1 MGTIDGGAFANAI
14 TSLLEEIHV
23 SPPDPRVTW
32 VITNQAGSG
41 ILGTLDNVPASL
53 ASRPPVPGANT
64 IAAHAAHLLYALSLA
79 LRAFRGENPY
89 ATANWGGS
97 WHTQVVDDAAWATLR
112 ADLRKV
118 HAELV
123 ASVKAAPGWS
133 DPDILLGTIGL
144 VGHSAY
150 HLGAMRTIRQHL
162 ARSGQ

>member
-1 MGTIDGGAFANAI
+1 MSTIDGGAF
-14 TSLLEEIHV
+14 
-23 SPPDPRVTW
+23 
-32 VITNQAGSG
+32 
-41 ILGTLDNVPASL
+41 
-53 ASRPPVPGANT
+53 
-64 IAAHAAHLLYALSLA
+64 AHAAHLLYALSLA
-79 LRAFRGENPY
+79 
-89 ATANWGGS
+89 
-97 WHTQVVDDAAWATLR
+97 LR